1 MNPFLEFFKAFRFP
15 YKNRDHI
22 NRYQLTK
29 LREIVRHAYE
39 NVPFYRQKYKG
50 IDLTMSS
57 LEDIQKLPVVTSQE
71 LRKCRMEDLTSK
83 KAIPDQLLEKSTA
96 GTSGSPFR
104 FKMSKKENT
113 MRQLNLLRF
122 MLGYGWLPWWKV
134 VYLSR
139 KMGHKKYS
147 IFQRLIN
154 QKKFEVDI
162 HQPVEEQVR
171 QIKEIKPQFLNG
183 MSTGVEQ
190 IADWL
195 IDHGERLQGLRL
207 LTTFGEVKR
216 AHHVEKFN
224 KAFGM
229 PGLER
234 YGAWE
239 LGIMGYS
246 CKHCQE
252 LFFNEREFLAE
263 VVDESHTPVKNGEQ
277 GKGLFTT
284 LNQYTMPLIRYE
296 TGDLIT
302 LSESQGHCKN
312 KYLHFKSV
320 DGRDFDVLPL
330 KDGRK
335 LHAQNLLHGVLNIG
349 GLKKIQL
356 LLKKDGSLLVKY
368 IADDGIPDE
377 TFHKEVIEVMH
388 FEELD
393 VDFER
398 CSEIPVES
406 SGKYKFMKT
415 E

>member
-1 MNPFLEFFKAFRFP
+1 MSPFLDFIKAFRFP
-15 YKNRDHI
+15 YKNRDRI
-22 NRYQLTK
+22 NRYQLRK
-29 LREIVRHAYE
+29 LQKIVRHSYE
-39 NVPFYRQKYKG
+39 NVPFYRQKYNG

-57 LEDIQKLPVVTSQE
+57 PEDIQKLPVVTSEE
-71 LRKCRMEDLTSK
+71 LRKCHIEELTSK
-83 KAIPDQLLEKSTA
+83 KAIPEQLMEMSTA
-96 GTSGSPFR
+96 GTSGSPL
-104 FKMSKKENT
+104 KVKISKKENT

-122 MLGYGWLPWWKV
+122 MLGYGWLPWWRV

-139 KMGHKKYS
+139 KMQHKKHS

-162 HQPVEEQVR
+162 HQPIEEQVR

-183 MSTGVEQ
+183 MSSGVEQ

-195 IDHGERLQGLRL
+195 IDHGEHLPSLRL

-216 AHHVEKFN
+216 EHHVEKFN

-229 PGLER
+229 PGLQR

-246 CKHCQE
+246 CKHCHE
-252 LFFNEREFLAE
+252 LFFNERAFLAE
-263 VVDESHTPVKNGEQ
+263 VVDDSCTPVKNGEQ
-277 GKGLFTT
+277 GKVLLTT
-284 LNQYTMPLIRYE
+284 LNQYTTPLIRYE

-302 LSESQGHCKN
+302 LSELQDHCKT
-312 KYLHFKSV
+312 KYLHFKSI

-335 LHAQNLLHGVLNIG
+335 LHAQNLIHGVLNIS

-356 LLKKDGSLLVKY
+356 LQKKDGSLLVKY
-368 IADDGIPDE
+368 IVDDGISDE
-377 TFHKEVIEVMH
+377 AVRQEVIEVMH

-393 VDFER
+393 VNFER
-398 CSEIPVES
+398 CSEIPNEP